1 MGTFPVSLQKEKSLF
16 KKMELL
22 GIREQ
27 DIEESFVRSAGK
39 GGQNVNKTSTCV
51 YLKHLPTEIEVKCQ
65 KERSQGLNRYHARMM
80 LIEKIEFITKGKE
93 SEEARKIYKIRR
105 QKAKRSK
112 RTKEKILADKAKLS
126 EKKQLRASVRSS
138 DG

>member
-1 MGTFPVSLQKEKSLF
+1 MGTFPVSLQKEKALLE
-16 KKMELL
+16 KMESF

-51 YLKHLPTEIEVKCQ
+51 YLKHIPTEIEVKCQ
-65 KERSQGLNRYHARMM
+65 KERSQGLNRYHARVM
-80 LIEKIEFITKGKE
+80 LIEKIECMIKGRE
-93 SEEARKIYKIRR
+93 SEEARRISKIRR

-112 RTKEKILADKAKLS
+112 RTKDKILADKAKVS
-126 EKKQLRASVRSS
+126 EKKQLRAAVRPP
-138 DG
+138 DE